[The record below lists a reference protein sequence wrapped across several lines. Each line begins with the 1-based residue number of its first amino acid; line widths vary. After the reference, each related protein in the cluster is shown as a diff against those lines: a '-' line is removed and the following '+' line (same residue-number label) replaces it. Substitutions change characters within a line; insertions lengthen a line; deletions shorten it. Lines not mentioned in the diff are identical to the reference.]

1 MTSPATPAPPA
12 AAPAAAPEPT
22 HRQTPIEAALAQAR
36 ANLEAG
42 RPLVRPSE
50 PAAETPPPPA
60 EETPPAAEETPPEGE
75 TPPPEGETPPE
86 PEGEAEAPP
95 EGEEKPEGEETPPEL
110 VVELPGRRPGDQPF
124 EIVVDDVQTAERL
137 RQMVN
142 SSMRREQYNE
152 AMQEVERSQ
161 AELRAVEEQIS
172 VDPAGFILDHLPEET
187 QIEVAMSIL
196 TKPEVWERLQGDVT
210 AFDDPDRLELAR
222 ARLES
227 QRYKKREER
236 KALNEE
242 TKAAQKNAAEIKK
255 ALTKLVPD
263 NLTEEQEE
271 LFLQDALQAVQQHV
285 LRTNARRLEV
295 ADLPLVLAA
304 RLRAYGVDP
313 TTAAGKLAEQSADGD
328 EPKRDTQVPASTQ
341 NKRAKAQMTGKQ
353 FREAQEKKKA
363 VAAMTPPSASTPAGI
378 RTPPPGQN
386 LQQRMEWLRQ
396 HGITT
401 R

>member
-1 MTSPATPAPPA
+1 MTSPATPAPPP
-12 AAPAAAPEPT
+12 AAPAAAPEPQT
-22 HRQTPIEAALAQAR
+22 HHQSPIEAALAAAR

-42 RPLVRPSE
+42 RPLIPTPTSAPAPA
-50 PAAETPPPPA
+50 PAAEAPPPEA
-60 EETPPAAEETPPEGE
+60 EAPPAPEAEKPPEGE
-75 TPPPEGETPPE
+75 EAPPPPPEGE
-86 PEGEAEAPP
+86 EAPP
-95 EGEEKPEGEETPPEL
+95 EGEETPEEAPSPDL
-110 VVELPGRRPGDQPF
+110 VVELPGRRPGDDPF

-142 SSMRREQYNE
+142 SAMRRDQYNE
-152 AMQEVERSQ
+152 AMAEVERSQ
-161 AELRAVEEQIS
+161 AELRAVEEQITL
-172 VDPAGFILDHLPEET
+172 DPAGFILDHLPEDT

-196 TKPEVWERLQGDVT
+196 TKSDIWERLQADVT

-242 TKAAQKNAAEIKK
+242 TKAAQKNATEIKR
-255 ALTKLVPD
+255 ALTKLVPA

-271 LFLQDALQAVQQHV
+271 LFLQDALQAVQKHV
-285 LRTNARRLEV
+285 LRTNVRRLEV

-313 TTAAGKLAEQSADGD
+313 TSAAAKLAEDTAPENEGRDSQVPQSA
-328 EPKRDTQVPASTQ
+328 Q
-341 NKRAKAQMTGKQ
+341 NRQRAKAQMTGKQ
-353 FREAQEKKKA
+353 FRDAQEKKKA

-386 LQQRMEWLRQ
+386 LQQRMEWAKQ
-396 HGITT
+396 HGMTT